1 MSLKNVDNN
10 MINTTNNSNK
20 NNDARAVIIAFDDGW
35 KSQFTDAKPIL
46 YRFAFKGSFFIVCN
60 YVGTNPDRMTWT
72 DIQAL

>member
-46 YRFAFKGSFFIVCN
+46 IDLPLKEVFLLFV
-60 YVGTNPDRMTWT
+60 TT
-72 DIQAL
+72 